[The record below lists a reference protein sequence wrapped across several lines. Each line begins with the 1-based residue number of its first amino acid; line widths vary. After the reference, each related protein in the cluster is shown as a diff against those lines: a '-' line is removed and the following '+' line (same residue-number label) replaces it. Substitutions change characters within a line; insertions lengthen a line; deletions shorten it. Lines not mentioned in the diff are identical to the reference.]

1 MIYYFQKCKK
11 FNFLKANKF
20 MKTILRKK
28 YLDRMIDLKDTP
40 DIKIITGIRR
50 SGKSQLMQAYVEYL
64 QNNFD
69 NVNIIY
75 IDYMDLAF
83 EEIKEYHALHNYVNE
98 RYQAGKLNYVFVD
111 EVQMCPGFELAINSL
126 YAKRKYDIYLTGSNA
141 FLLSAD
147 LATLF
152 TGRYIEIPVFPF
164 SFEEY
169 CEYYD
174 GTRDKEQLFED
185 YSVKGGLAGSY
196 VYRTEKDRTNYI
208 KEVYETIVTRDLVQK
223 YHLPDTM
230 VLQRL
235 SEFLMDNVS
244 NLTSPNKVSNIL
256 SENRIA
262 TNHITIGKYIK
273 YLCNAFVFY
282 DIKRYDIRGKKYL
295 ESLDKFY
302 LCDTGI
308 RYAVLG
314 SRNMDYGRVYENIV
328 CMELLRRGFDVYVGK
343 LYQKEI
349 DFVAQCGSEKI
360 YIQVSDNIDSEETF
374 KREAAPLL
382 SIRDAYPKKLIART
396 KHPKYTYEGI
406 EVWNIAEWLLEK

>member
-1 MIYYFQKCKK
+1 
-11 FNFLKANKF
+11 
-20 MKTILRKK
+20 MKTILRKR

-64 QNNFD
+64 QNHFD

-75 IDYMDLAF
+75 IDYIDLEF
-83 EEIKEYHALHNYVNE
+83 EEIKEYHALHRYVE
-98 RYQAGKLNYVFVD
+98 EHHQAGKANYLFVD

-152 TGRYIEIPVFPF
+152 TGRYVEIPVFPF

-169 CEYYD
+169 CEYYQD
-174 GTRDKEQLFED
+174 IKDKERLFED
-185 YSVKGGLAGSY
+185 YSVNGGLAGSY

-223 YHLPDTM
+223 YNLSDTT

-256 SENRIA
+256 SENKII
-262 TNHITIGKYIK
+262 TNHMTIGKYIK

-314 SRNMDYGRVYENIV
+314 SRNMDYGRIYENIV

-360 YIQVSDNIDSEETF
+360 YVQVSDHITEEDTF
-374 KREAAPLL
+374 KRETAPLL
-382 SIRDAYPKKLIART
+382 SIRDAYPKKIIART

-406 EVWNIAEWLLEK
+406 EIWDIAEWLLEK

>member
-1 MIYYFQKCKK
+1 MKVDG
-11 FNFLKANKF
+11 F
-20 MKTILRKK
+20 MKIILRKR
-28 YLDRMIDLKDTP
+28 YLDRMIALKDTP

-50 SGKSQLMQAYVEYL
+50 SGKSQLMQAYAEYL
-64 QNNFD
+64 RNHFD
-69 NVNIIY
+69 NINIIFV
-75 IDYMDLAF
+75 DYMDLAF
-83 EEIKEYHALHNYVNE
+83 EEIKEYHALHNYIE
-98 RYQAGKLNYVFVD
+98 EQHQAGKANYVFVD
-111 EVQMCPGFELAINSL
+111 EVQMCLGFELAINSL
-126 YAKRKYDIYLTGSNA
+126 YAKGKYDIYLTGSNA

-152 TGRYIEIPVFPF
+152 TGRYIAVPVFPF

-169 CEYYD
+169 CEYYND
-174 GTRDKEQLFED
+174 IKDREQLFED
-185 YSVKGGLAGSY
+185 YSVNGGLAGSY
-196 VYRTEKDRTNYI
+196 VYRTEVDRTNYI

-223 YHLPDTM
+223 YHLSDIM

-256 SENRIA
+256 STNLIA
-262 TNHITIGKYIK
+262 TNHITVGKYIR

-282 DIKRYDIRGKKYL
+282 DVKRYDIRGKKYL

-314 SRNMDYGRVYENIV
+314 SRNMDYGRIYENIV
-328 CMELLRRGFDVYVGK
+328 CIELLRRGFEVYVGK

-360 YIQVSDNIDSEETF
+360 YIQVSDNITDEDTF
-374 KREAAPLL
+374 RREIAPLL
-382 SIRDAYPKKLIART
+382 SIRDAYPKKVIART
-396 KHPKYTYEGI
+396 RHPKYTYEGI
-406 EVWNIAEWLLEK
+406 EICDIAEWLLEK